1 MIPSTCLGQS
11 PYLKALSHPVPFV
24 ASPAAVFDEDHFHSG
39 QRRQLVLLGTV
50 VAGSEAD
57 LVVGVPQH
65 PL

>member
-11 PYLKALSHPVPFV
+11 PYLKALSDPVPFL
-24 ASPAAVFDEDHFHSG
+24 ASAAAVFDEDHFHSG
-39 QRRQLVLLGTV
+39 QRRHLVLLGTV